1 MSTVSPISVPSFVVS
16 GWNFF
21 SKITPQ
27 PTSINRMVAIGIIVS
42 AVAMVLFAK
51 ISFLAGFA
59 LTLGAYTLV
68 NHSDLK
74 DFARAQKEL
83 EDKFF
88 TLNGGN
94 HSILQANKD
103 FKEGLSKLISED
115 HLLIED
121 IRSIAR
127 HLPELQE
134 RYIACSNLVQKLQ
147 QNTDIVDSK
156 LNDSLRITDEV
167 SARLKALEKKNL
179 DLDAGLTAVFE
190 EVGPF
195 KEDLDA
201 FKEKIS
207 SLTTLKTQFESVVQQ
222 IDLIQEVDRGNYE
235 NLNSSLLESS
245 AKLELVTQKLEKFAS
260 IDSQIQRMD
269 QQLRECW
276 EISQRLNQQQ
286 GPRMA
291 PAQQFQQV
299 VRSAQGLGYRR

>member
-1 MSTVSPISVPSFVVS
+1 MSAVSPISVPSFVVS

-42 AVAMVLFAK
+42 AVAMVLLAK
-51 ISFLAGFA
+51 ISFLAGFT

-74 DFARAQKEL
+74 AFTRAQKEL
-83 EDKFF
+83 EDKLLS
-88 TLNGGN
+88 LNGGN
-94 HSILQANKD
+94 RSILPANKD
-103 FKEGLSKLISED
+103 FKEVLSKLTTED
-115 HLLIED
+115 NLLIED
-121 IRSIAR
+121 IRSITR
-127 HLPELQE
+127 QLPELQE
-134 RYIACSNLVQKLQ
+134 NYITCLNLVQELQ

-156 LNDSLRITDEV
+156 LIESLRITDEV
-167 SARLKALEKKNL
+167 SAGLKLLEKKNL
-179 DLDAGLTAVFE
+179 DLDAGLVAVFK
-190 EVGPF
+190 EVGSF

-207 SLTTLKTQFESVVQQ
+207 SLSTVKTQFESVVQQ

-245 AKLELVTQKLEKFAS
+245 AKLELVTQKLEKFTS

-269 QQLRECW
+269 QRLSECW
-276 EISQRLNQQQ
+276 EISQRFNQQQ
-286 GPRMA
+286 GQRMA